1 MQVDLNQFR
10 DTFFQE
16 ASEHLGE
23 FETALLGLEKDPSN
37 PELLNSIFR
46 AAHSIKGGSGMF
58 GLDGVTRFT
67 HTLESLLDRM
77 RAGEIPATGHRVALL
92 LRSGDLLRE
101 LLAAASVG
109 GPPPARVDEVMAELY
124 VEQRTHSSDEV
135 VQIRASDRKAPPAGS
150 TQFRIRFRPSSDV
163 FRYSM
168 DPLLVLRD
176 LARLGELAQSQL
188 DLNQFP
194 ALDQL
199 DPATCYLAWN
209 LELTTDRSAEEIRD
223 VFAFVEDGAEIE
235 IQAEE
240 PPPSVRSE
248 EGSSAPA
255 AAGAVVAAPAGSKE
269 TASIRVSTLKV
280 DKLID
285 LVGELVIAQS
295 MATDILQNFSA
306 TRLAELQEAF
316 AETQRYT
323 RELQERVMS
332 VRMVP
337 VGMLFSRFPR
347 LVHDVS
353 AQLGKQVQLRLAGE
367 DTELD
372 KSVIEGMGDPL
383 THLIRNAV
391 DHGIEAPEQRK
402 QSGKPEQGLIR
413 LEAFHQAGSII
424 IELSDDGRGLDLDR
438 IRAKAIER
446 GLIQETDNLGDQKI
460 RDLIFL
466 PGFSTAERVTGLSG
480 RGVGMDVVKKNVEAL
495 NGSVSVASTF
505 GQGTS
510 FRIKIPLTLAI
521 LDGLLL
527 KVGLETYVLPLVS
540 IVESIRP
547 RPEQLRKIAGD
558 AECVVVRSE
567 PLPLLRLHQL
577 FGIPAAVTDPCQGL
591 TVIVEHAGKRLALL
605 VDELLGQQ
613 QVVIKSLETHFRKVE
628 GALGATILGDGRA
641 ALILDVAGLASVAER
656 AEKLAA

>member
-1 MQVDLNQFR
+1 MQIDLNQFR

-16 ASEHLGE
+16 AAEHLGE
-23 FETALLGLEKDPSN
+23 FETALLGLEKEPSN

-58 GLDGVTRFT
+58 GLDDVTRFT

-77 RAGEIPATGHRVALL
+77 RAGEIPVTQSRVALL
-92 LRSGDLLRE
+92 LRAGDLLRE
-101 LLAAASVG
+101 LLAAAVAGSA
-109 GPPPARVDEVMAELY
+109 PPARLEKVMTELC
-124 VEQRTHSSDEV
+124 VEQRTHERDGA
-135 VQIRASDRKAPPAGS
+135 VQIRASDRKPVPTGAAD
-150 TQFRIRFRPSSDV
+150 FRIRFRPSPEV

-176 LARLGELAQSQL
+176 LARLGELSAMEL
-188 DLNQFP
+188 DLDRLPTLNEMQP
-194 ALDQL
+194 G
-199 DPATCYLAWN
+199 TCYLAWRMRLVTN
-209 LELTTDRSAEEIRD
+209 RSVDEIQD
-223 VFAFVEDGAEIE
+223 VFAFVEEGAEIQ
-235 IQAEE
+235 IE
-240 PPPSVRSE
+240 PQES
-248 EGSSAPA
+248 PA
-255 AAGAVVAAPAGSKE
+255 ARPEGGSPVVASPEAVTPALGASKE
-269 TASIRVSTLKV
+269 TASIRVSTVKV

-295 MATDILQNFSA
+295 MATDILQKFSFS
-306 TRLAELQEAF
+306 RLAELQEAF

-332 VRMVP
+332 VRMLP
-337 VGMLFSRFPR
+337 VGMVFSRFPR

-353 AQLGKQVQLRLAGE
+353 AQLGKQVELRIVGE

-372 KSVIEGMGDPL
+372 KSVVERMSDPL

-391 DHGIEAPEQRK
+391 DHGIESPEDRRR
-402 QSGKPEQGLIR
+402 SGKPEQGVIR
-413 LEAFHQAGSII
+413 LEAFHEAGSVI
-424 IELSDDGRGLDLDR
+424 IEVADDGRGLDVER
-438 IRAKAIER
+438 IRAKALER
-446 GLIQETDNLGDQKI
+446 GLIQESEAWNDQRI
-460 RDLIFL
+460 RELIFL
-466 PGFSTAERVTGLSG
+466 PGFSTAEHVTGLSG
-480 RGVGMDVVKKNVEAL
+480 RGVGMDVVKKNVEGL
-495 NGSVSVASTF
+495 NGSVSLSSTA
-505 GQGTS
+505 GLGTC

-527 KVGLETYVLPLVS
+527 KVGTETYVLPLVS

-547 RPEQLRKIAGD
+547 RAEQLRTIAGK

-567 PLPLLRLHQL
+567 PLPLLRLHRL
-577 FGIPAAVTDPCQGL
+577 FGIPGGVIDPCQGL
-591 TVIVEHAGKRLALL
+591 TVIVEHGGKRLALL

-656 AEKLAA
+656 IEKVAA